1 VHLNLPLE
9 LTKQGIE
16 RETAQNKENK
26 TAFKSHT
33 GVSFICSCMIGSGDF
48 GRISCFTSN
57 FQNTDRH
64 LL

>member
-1 VHLNLPLE
+1 MYGTVKLIEPIKDYLILYAVHLNLPLE

-33 GVSFICSCMIGSGDF
+33 GVSFICPCMIALG
-48 GRISCFTSN
+48 
-57 FQNTDRH
+57 
-64 LL
+64 